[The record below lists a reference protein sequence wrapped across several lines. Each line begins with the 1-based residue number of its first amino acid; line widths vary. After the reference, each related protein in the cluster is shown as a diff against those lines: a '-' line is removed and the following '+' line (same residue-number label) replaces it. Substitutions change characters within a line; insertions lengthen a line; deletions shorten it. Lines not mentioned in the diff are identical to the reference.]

1 MRLLHLQL
9 ADYRNIH
16 RLDID
21 LPAGVAI
28 FVGDNAEGKSN
39 LLEAIYLLAT
49 MRGLRAETDV
59 QLVRQGALEDVLPA
73 ARLVA
78 QAETLGGPLKLEVTI
93 VARPGA
99 SGPIAT
105 KTVRVNGV
113 PKRLSDAVGRVTAVL
128 FTADDLD
135 MIGGSPALRR
145 RYIDITLMQ
154 VDQQYGAA
162 RSRFERVLVQR
173 NHLLK
178 RVREGLA
185 RPDELAFWDGEL
197 GKDGGLI
204 VQRRAAAL
212 SRLAVLA
219 QQSHTE
225 LAAGELVEVAYR
237 PRLEALTMD
246 LQTATVPEA
255 VAAYQAALARSL
267 SRDIAA
273 GMTLQGPHRDD
284 ILFSLNGLPA
294 AGFASRAQQRTV
306 ALSLRLAE
314 AHFLCEHRGEP
325 PVLLLDDVL
334 SEMDAGRRQAVL
346 GALREMD
353 QMLVTGTDL
362 NDFSPGFVSRAAVF
376 AVRGGSVRQ
385 VVPGLATPQ
394 TADS

>member
-9 ADYRNIH
+9 ADYRNIQ

-21 LPAGVAI
+21 LPPGAAI

-49 MRGLRAETDV
+49 MRGMRAETDV
-59 QLVRQGALEDVLPA
+59 QLVRQEALDDALPA
-73 ARLVA
+73 ARIVA
-78 QAETLGGPLKLEVTI
+78 QVETRAGPLKLEVAI

-99 SGPIAT
+99 NGQLAT

-113 PKRLSDAVGRVTAVL
+113 PKRLSDAVGRLTAVL
-128 FTADDLD
+128 FTAEDLD
-135 MIGGSPALRR
+135 MLTGAPSLRR
-145 RYIDITLMQ
+145 RYIDLTLMQ

-162 RSRFERVLVQR
+162 RSRFERVLTQR

-178 RVREGLA
+178 RLREGLA
-185 RPDELAFWDGEL
+185 RPDEMAYWDGEL

-204 VQRRAAAL
+204 FQRRAAAL
-212 SRLAVLA
+212 SRLGVLA
-219 QQSHTE
+219 RQAHGE
-225 LAAGELVEVAYR
+225 LAAGEQVEVAYQ
-237 PRLEALTMD
+237 PRLEPLRAD
-246 LQTATVPEA
+246 LQSMTAEGA
-255 VAAYQAALARSL
+255 AAAYAAALAGSL
-267 SRDIAA
+267 GRDAAA

-284 ILFSLNGLPA
+284 IRFSLNGLPA
-294 AGFASRAQQRTV
+294 AGFASRAQQRTI

-314 AHFLCEHRGEP
+314 ARFLREVRGES

-334 SEMDAGRRQAVL
+334 SEMDAGRRRAVL
-346 GALREMD
+346 DALRAAD

-362 NDFSPGFVSRAAVF
+362 ADFWPGFVAGAAVF
-376 AVRGGSVRQ
+376 AVKGGAAQRLVAD
-385 VVPGLATPQ
+385 LATPK